1 MTEVKCR
8 IPKNEKFLDGIWDLS
23 APRREAEFAKIL
35 AGDTFLGQEIAC
47 KQALQGALE
56 GGMGG
61 REKEGELATT
71 SLELKSRCEMLIGGD
86 DISDDITTRGTCL
99 SMFVYIRARYCV
111 ALIGGNLTAQSTVSN
126 MGIGSG
132 IQITETY
139 LKALLPFPAPPPERP
154 GELASRPAKKTP
166 TVFGIEVTKVW
177 DVGLS

>member
-1 MTEVKCR
+1 MGFER
-8 IPKNEKFLDGIWDLS
+8 PSPGSGIRQNLGRGYVLG
-23 APRREAEFAKIL
+23 PRNSLQASSPGRPGG
-35 AGDTFLGQEIAC
+35 GD
-47 KQALQGALE
+47 
-56 GGMGG
+56 GG

-99 SMFVYIRARYCV
+99 SIFVYIRARYCV

>member
-1 MTEVKCR
+1 M
-8 IPKNEKFLDGIWDLS
+8 S
-23 APRREAEFAKIL
+23 ATRREAEFAKIL
-35 AGDTFLGQEIAC
+35 ARDTALGQEIASE
-47 KQALQGALE
+47 QALQGALA
-56 GGMGG
+56 GG
-61 REKEGELATT
+61 RRGAGKGRGACNYVSGIEYLNR
-71 SLELKSRCEMLIGGD
+71 KSRREMLIGGD
-86 DISDDITTRGTCL
+86 DISDDIITRGTCF

-111 ALIGGNLTAQSTVSN
+111 ALIGGNLTAQSTVSK
-126 MGIGSG
+126 MSIGSG